1 MTKTLKII
9 SIFLTVIFVI
19 STFSTAIPVF
29 AYEYGDD
36 HYAYGYDSAGNI
48 VANKYDKTYFGSYF
62 EKTYT
67 YGDGEWKDQLSSFN
81 GQDFG
86 YDALGNPTLY
96 KGATLTWSEGRRLAS
111 YNNGAYSLTFA
122 YDSSGKRIKKT
133 VNGMEYNY
141 IYSGDTVIAITR
153 SDNSSVLNFICDEN
167 GDYIGF
173 TYGSGTYYYI
183 RNLQNDV
190 VAIADTNKNVL
201 AIYSYDPWGNCTV
214 SGKFANTIGD
224 INPIRYRGYFYDEET
239 GLYYVSS
246 RYYDPEIGRFINAD
260 SQLNQKDGI
269 LGYNMFAYC
278 HNNPIMYSDPTGHS
292 ITLACIIIGAVIGA
306 VAGGCA
312 GAYVSKKQTGKVNGW
327 AVAAGA
333 VGGGVV
339 GGLVGW
345 GVGAAITAVGAAATG
360 SAATAAAPVVQ
371 QVAEKASTALQT
383 YYPPNDGFSGAVQ
396 KITLEAGTLI
406 QRTGDLVGR
415 YIAPAG
421 TPTQMLSLP
430 YDKIGQ
436 PTTILQVQQSVE
448 VLAGRVAPWF
458 GQIGGGIQYQ
468 LGTPLDQL
476 ISEGIIKIF
485 GG

>member
-1 MTKTLKII
+1 MT
-9 SIFLTVIFVI
+9 F
-19 STFSTAIPVF
+19 
-29 AYEYGDD
+29 
-36 HYAYGYDSAGNI
+36 
-48 VANKYDKTYFGSYF
+48 
-62 EKTYT
+62 
-67 YGDGEWKDQLSSFN
+67 
-81 GQDFG
+81 
-86 YDALGNPTLY
+86 
-96 KGATLTWSEGRRLAS
+96 TWVNGRRLETVTKNGNTFYYS
-111 YNNGAYSLTFA
+111 YDEDGNRTSKSVGDAYTQYMIFDGIMYGERT
-122 YDSSGKRIKKT
+122 YDS
-133 VNGMEYNY
+133 NGE
-141 IYSGDTVIAITR
+141 TVIYY
-153 SDNSSVLNFICDEN
+153 LYDEN
-167 GDYIGF
+167 DNKYGF
-173 TYGSGTYYYI
+173 TYNGTYYYYQF
-183 RNLQNDV
+183 NLQGDV
-190 VAIADTNKNVL
+190 TG
-201 AIYSYDPWGNCTV
+201 IYDANGQLVVQYAYDAWGKLLSVTG
-214 SGKFANTIGD
+214 SKASTIGQA
-224 INPIRYRGYFYDEET
+224 NPIRYRGYYYDNET
-239 GLYYVSS
+239 GFYYVSS

>member
-1 MTKTLKII
+1 
-9 SIFLTVIFVI
+9 
-19 STFSTAIPVF
+19 
-29 AYEYGDD
+29 
-36 HYAYGYDSAGNI
+36 
-48 VANKYDKTYFGSYF
+48 
-62 EKTYT
+62 
-67 YGDGEWKDQLSSFN
+67 
-81 GQDFG
+81 
-86 YDALGNPTLY
+86 
-96 KGATLTWSEGRRLAS
+96 
-111 YNNGAYSLTFA
+111 
-122 YDSSGKRIKKT
+122 
-133 VNGMEYNY
+133 
-141 IYSGDTVIAITR
+141 
-153 SDNSSVLNFICDEN
+153 
-167 GDYIGF
+167 
-173 TYGSGTYYYI
+173 
-183 RNLQNDV
+183 
-190 VAIADTNKNVL
+190 
-201 AIYSYDPWGNCTV
+201 
-214 SGKFANTIGD
+214 
-224 INPIRYRGYFYDEET
+224 
-239 GLYYVSS
+239 LYYLQS

-260 SQLNQKDGI
+260 SQLNQRDGI
-269 LGYNMFAYC
+269 LGFNVFAYC
-278 HNNPIMYSDPTGHS
+278 CNNPIIYSDPTGHS

-421 TPTQMLSLP
+421 TPTEMLSLP

>member
-1 MTKTLKII
+1 MPTDTVSYTYSGSEWSDLLTSYDGNTITSDEIGNMLSDGTWTYTWEHGRELASMTDGTN
-9 SIFLTVIFVI
+9 TW
-19 STFSTAIPVF
+19 
-29 AYEYGDD
+29 
-36 HYAYGYDSAGNI
+36 
-48 VANKYDKTYFGSYF
+48 
-62 EKTYT
+62 TYT
-67 YGDGEWKDQLSSFN
+67 YNAEGLRTKKTNGTDSYTYVYNGSQLVQMTKGTDTLYFS
-81 GQDFG
+81 
-86 YDALGNPTLY
+86 YDANGTPMTVTY
-96 KGATLTWSEGRRLAS
+96 
-111 YNNGAYSLTFA
+111 NGAVYYYVTNLQGDITRIL
-122 YDSSGKRIKKT
+122 DSSGNPVVAYTYDTTWGFPIALTGSMASTLGVHNPLR
-133 VNGMEYNY
+133 YRSY
-141 IYSGDTVIAITR
+141 IYDA
-153 SDNSSVLNFICDEN
+153 
-167 GDYIGF
+167 
-173 TYGSGTYYYI
+173 
-183 RNLQNDV
+183 
-190 VAIADTNKNVL
+190 
-201 AIYSYDPWGNCTV
+201 
-214 SGKFANTIGD
+214 
-224 INPIRYRGYFYDEET
+224 ET

>member
-1 MTKTLKII
+1 MAEETNGN
-9 SIFLTVIFVI
+9 FTVYVYDTTGAPIGMRYLA
-19 STFSTAIPVF
+19 SGSTAWQTYIY
-29 AYEYGDD
+29 AKNLQGD
-36 HYAYGYDSAGNI
+36 I
-48 VANKYDKTYFGSYF
+48 VGVYNSSGTKLVS
-62 EKTYT
+62 YT
-67 YGDGEWKDQLSSFN
+67 Y
-81 GQDFG
+81 
-86 YDALGNPTLY
+86 DA
-96 KGATLTWSEGRRLAS
+96 
-111 YNNGAYSLTFA
+111 
-122 YDSSGKRIKKT
+122 
-133 VNGMEYNY
+133 
-141 IYSGDTVIAITR
+141 
-153 SDNSSVLNFICDEN
+153 
-167 GDYIGF
+167 
-173 TYGSGTYYYI
+173 
-183 RNLQNDV
+183 
-190 VAIADTNKNVL
+190 
-201 AIYSYDPWGNCTV
+201 WGNCAV
-214 SGKFANTIGD
+214 SYVNGGGFTAAAN
-224 INPIRYRGYFYDEET
+224 NPFRYRGYYFDADL

-246 RYYDPEIGRFINAD
+246 RYYDPEIGRWINAD

-269 LGYNMFAYC
+269 LGFNMFAYC

-306 VAGGCA
+306 VAGGYA

-327 AVAAGA
+327 AVAGGA

-360 SAATAAAPVVQ
+360 GAATTATPVVQ

-383 YYPPNDGFSGAVQ
+383 YYPPNDGFSGAAQ

-406 QRTGDLVGR
+406 QRTGDLVGL

-468 LGTPLDQL
+468 LVTHLDQL